1 MTGKGHYVD
10 DIASSGCAAGL
21 CVEIKYYPG
30 RHYHFGHFDARDAD
44 RVHFVLT
51 LADRE
56 AAGLNVV
63 MNANIITNTNSTN
76 AAALERQILARG
88 RVRFAVEPVEFI
100 VADTLA
106 HVREVAKM
114 NELDFKYLNAHMDLV
129 AGGPALH
136 TKFPDNV
143 AFDCSMGNVSAM
155 NL

>member
-1 MTGKGHYVD
+1 MWMILHPVDALRAYVLRSNITQG
-10 DIASSGCAAGL
+10 DITTL
-21 CVEIKYYPG
+21 DI
-30 RHYHFGHFDARDAD
+30 FDARDAD

-56 AAGLNVV
+56 AAGLNVL

-143 AFDCSMGNVSAM
+143 AFDCSMGNVSTM